1 MNAKTPALSAFALSL
16 FLSGCGP
23 EEPAAAP
30 EKPGATASEQAPAA
44 AALIDKE
51 ALAAIWPEDDSKVYE
66 EFDMMVGPEGTAVHG
81 SLAIVLDKPVPA
93 GTPVTASR
101 TAQLLPAGQ
110 NHGVVNLPA
119 GDHTIVVQAL
129 DAQGKSLGPD
139 YAKTVHYKVVPG
151 PENARVFFIEPL
163 DGATVSTKFHVKF
176 GVEGMG
182 MSPAL
187 ENVLDKTLGHHH
199 ILVNAGPMP
208 PSVVIPADATHLHY
222 GKAQTETDVE
232 LAPGEYTLTMQFAD
246 GNHRSYG
253 RRLAATIRVKVTE

>member
-1 MNAKTPALSAFALSL
+1 LL
-16 FLSGCGP
+16 FGCGP
-23 EEPAAAP
+23 KEPAASSS
-30 EKPGATASEQAPAA
+30 EKPGATPAAKAPAA
-44 AALIDKE
+44 AAVIDKD
-51 ALAAIWPEDDSKVYE
+51 ALSAIWPEDNARVYE
-66 EFDMMVGPEGTAVHG
+66 EFDMVVGPEGTAVHG

-93 GTPVTASR
+93 GTAVTASR
-101 TAQLLPAGQ
+101 MAQLLSAGQ
-110 NHGVVNLPA
+110 NHGEVNLPA

-129 DAQGKSLGPD
+129 DATGKSLGPD
-139 YAKTVHYKVVPG
+139 LSKTVHYHVVPK
-151 PENARVFFIEPL
+151 PETARVFFVEPK
-163 DGATVSTKFHVKF
+163 DGATVSKKFHVKF

-208 PSVVIPADATHLHY
+208 EAAVIPADATHLHY

-232 LAPGEYTLTMQFAD
+232 LAPGDYTLTMQFAD

-253 RRLAATIRVKVTE
+253 KRMAATIRVKVTE